1 MEFTFENIL
10 FQESLV
16 MPKKLESGKKTTY
29 PGLSEL
35 EEKLNERL
43 GIRFN
48 ENQLIIDGK
57 TIAVIRYN
65 GTGTRSFASITEK
78 AADDDSIIIAISK
91 KEDGLF
97 NLWYETYTNIGAN
110 SQKSWS
116 VNKDVVFEGSQKNI
130 NSKIIE
136 KIIELYQKAW

>member
-1 MEFTFENIL
+1 MTDLYDTLRGKENGIYIREY
-10 FQESLV
+10 FV
-16 MPKKLESGKKTTY
+16 SGKSGYAKKAGIWEKTTY
-29 PGLSEL
+29 PGLFEL

-110 SQKSWS
+110 SK
-116 VNKDVVFEGSQKNI
+116 KKLEC
-130 NSKIIE
+130 
-136 KIIELYQKAW
+136 